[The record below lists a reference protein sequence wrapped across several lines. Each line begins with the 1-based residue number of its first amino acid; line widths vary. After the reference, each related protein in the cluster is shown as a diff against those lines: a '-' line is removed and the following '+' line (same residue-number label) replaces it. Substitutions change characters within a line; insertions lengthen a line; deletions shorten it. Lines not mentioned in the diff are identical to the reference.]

1 MSAKQNAGL
10 SVLPGG
16 APKPTITKSL
26 QAIHFT
32 VDPKTEMTL
41 GAAKAFNAVNYLM
54 QMKTHN
60 SRLGANAYN
69 ELLGEGSVLL
79 SVKCTEFMSLIGCG
93 SRNFAY
99 LKKLVSEIGKM
110 RYSFDNNLT
119 GDEMDY
125 YFTNMFTSGRI
136 VNGEV
141 IFVIPPHTRN
151 LLITEKP
158 VAVIDFIT
166 LHANI
171 ESKYGMALNDLIQQ
185 EMFDCEDATKTYT
198 IEDTVLRN
206 ALKIKCKEE
215 NGVLRYSYAQ
225 PNELQRKVLSVA
237 IADYNQAGLEYKV
250 TDCSYAKSLGVIY
263 WTFTIEH
270 VNESNR
276 KAILAEM
283 SDDILKVSTALIDF
297 KVSEHRRSQLITGI
311 KNEFDLQYL
320 IYCIQVVK
328 EKKPANPPAY
338 FSTVFDSNKQVFEDI
353 WEVRK
358 MQIEHERIKKAERH
372 LSFLRQQKSEFKK
385 QFYKAY
391 AIGVADRYNSSKE
404 IEPKLKAALIE
415 HCKNLGRTLKAHEIL
430 ESINSNAEIDFAS
443 PVFSAFY
450 PDWIENNCQ
459 AELNQYV
466 NTQTMN
472 LTDLS

>member
-1 MSAKQNAGL
+1 VSAEKKTGL

-16 APKPTITKSL
+16 VPKPTITKSL

-60 SRLGANAYN
+60 SRLSAGAYKQ
-69 ELLGEGSVLL
+69 LLGEGSVLL
-79 SVKCTEFMSLIGCG
+79 SVKSNEFMSLIGCS
-93 SRNFAY
+93 SRNFDY
-99 LKKLVSEIGKM
+99 LKKLVGEIGKM

-119 GDEMDY
+119 GDDMDY

-141 IFVIPPHTRN
+141 IFVIPPHTRD
-151 LLITEKP
+151 LLISEKP

-185 EMFDCEDATKTYT
+185 EMYNCEETTKTFT
-198 IEDTVLRN
+198 LEDSVLRN

-215 NGVLRYSYAQ
+215 NGVLRYSYHQ
-225 PNELQRKVLSVA
+225 PHELKKKVLAVA
-237 IADYNQAGLEYKV
+237 IADYNQAGLEYRV
-250 TDCSYAKSLGVIY
+250 TDYSYTKSLGVIY
-263 WTFTIEH
+263 WTFSIEH
-270 VNESNR
+270 ISEHNR

-283 SDDILKVSTALIDF
+283 GDDILKASTALVDF
-297 KVSEHRRSQLITGI
+297 KVSEHRRNQLITGI
-311 KNEFDLQYL
+311 KNEFDLQYIL
-320 IYCIQVVK
+320 YCIQLVK
-328 EKKPANPPAY
+328 QKKPTNPAAY
-338 FSTVFDSNKQVFEDI
+338 FSTVFDSNKQVFEEI
-353 WEVRK
+353 WDVRK
-358 MQIEHERIKKAERH
+358 LEIEKERVKKAERH
-372 LSFLRQQKSEFKK
+372 VSFLKQQKAEFKK
-385 QFYKAY
+385 QFFKAY
-391 AIGVADRYNSSKE
+391 AIAVADRYKTSKE
-404 IEPKLKAALIE
+404 IEPKLKEALIE
-415 HCKNLGRTLKAHEIL
+415 HCKKLGRTLKAHEII
-430 ESINSNAEIDFAS
+430 ESINSNADIDFAS

-459 AELNQYV
+459 EELNQYV
-466 NTQTMN
+466 NSQTIN
-472 LTDLS
+472 ITEH